1 MLKRYKE
8 RVDEIQNFFDNPDID
23 YDKIEK
29 LEEEICDIEYE
40 ISGFP
45 DSDELD
51 ALLRKIA
58 KIKEENEMYD
68 ADSILDMMFP
78 NGFDDD
84 CDDDSVF

>member
-1 MLKRYKE
+1 MLT
-8 RVDEIQNFFDNPDID
+8 
-23 YDKIEK
+23 
-29 LEEEICDIEYE
+29 
-40 ISGFP
+40 